1 MSTHVLSRMPLDVPN
16 PKPVQ
21 PPGMGAFTTILD
33 WISWG
38 VLMIAV
44 AGFLVSLGMIVLGAI
59 QGRDQHGMKGLFVSL
74 IVCIALG
81 AVGAIMRTFT

>member
-1 MSTHVLSRMPLDVPN
+1 MLARLVALIPMDIPD

-21 PPGMGAFTTILD
+21 PPGMEKISTILN

-44 AGFLVSLGMIVLGAI
+44 AGFIVSLGMIVVGAV
-59 QGRDQHGMKGLFVSL
+59 QGRDMHGMKGLVVSL

-81 AVGAIMRTFT
+81 AVGAIMRTFA

>member
-1 MSTHVLSRMPLDVPN
+1 MLARLVALIPMEIPD

-21 PPGMGAFTTILD
+21 PPGMEKIATILN

-38 VLMIAV
+38 VLMMAV
-44 AGFLVSLGMIVLGAI
+44 AGFIVSLGMIVVGAV
-59 QGRDQHGMKGLFVSL
+59 QGRDMHGMKGLVVSL

-81 AVGAIMRTFT
+81 AVGAIIRTFA

>member
-1 MSTHVLSRMPLDVPN
+1 MFNVLARVPADIPN

-21 PPGMGAFTTILD
+21 PPGMEGFSTILN

-38 VLMIAV
+38 VLMVAI
-44 AGFLVSLGMIVLGAI
+44 AGFLISLGMIVLGAL